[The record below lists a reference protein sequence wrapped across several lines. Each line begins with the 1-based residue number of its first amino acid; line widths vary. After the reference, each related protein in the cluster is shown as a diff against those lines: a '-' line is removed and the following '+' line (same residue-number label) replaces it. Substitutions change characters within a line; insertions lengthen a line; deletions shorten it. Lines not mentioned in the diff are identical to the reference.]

1 MKRAIV
7 ALALVGTLLLSVVTC
22 QIYNPADNSTLYTAM
37 RTEGAISK
45 TDYLKKFEDADA
57 DGKYTLLQEFETFR
71 KTFKDFERVEN
82 GEKVTVK
89 AKDEWLKAFNSAN
102 ETGTLEEPYN
112 DKEEFSTLSSIYG
125 TKEKIEEL
133 WDKEFKV
140 LYDFNGKV

>member
-57 DGKYTLLQEFETFR
+57 DGKYTLLKEFETFR
-71 KTFKDFERVEN
+71 KTFKDK
-82 GEKVTVK
+82 EKWIAAFGS
-89 AKDEWLKAFNSAN
+89 AKEDGDL
-102 ETGTLEEPYN
+102 ETPYSS
-112 DKEEFSTLSSIYG
+112 DYRTLSSIYG

-140 LYDFNGKV
+140 LYDFNGKL